1 MLAALAIWAATA
13 TGAAS
18 PAHAQAKPEDVG
30 SIDGLIKALYD
41 VISGPAGQ
49 TRDWNRMKSL
59 FAPGARM
66 IPTRPPKTAADSGS
80 MMVWSPDD
88 YVSRAGPM
96 LEKSG
101 FFEREIGRTMEQ
113 YGNITQIFSTYE
125 SRHTAADAQ
134 PFMRGINSIQAWFDG
149 KRWWIVSI
157 FWEGES
163 PANPIPAKY
172 LKS

>member
-1 MLAALAIWAATA
+1 MTRRRLPSFRRRRRAAQSETGTTRMNRNGVRPMTRRMLAALAIWAATA
-13 TGAAS
+13 TGAAA

-66 IPTRPPKTAADSGS
+66 IPTRPPKTPADSGS

-88 YVSRAGPM
+88 YVSRAGPT

-101 FFEREIGRTMEQ
+101 FFEREIG
-113 YGNITQIFSTYE
+113 
-125 SRHTAADAQ
+125 
-134 PFMRGINSIQAWFDG
+134 
-149 KRWWIVSI
+149 
-157 FWEGES
+157 
-163 PANPIPAKY
+163 
-172 LKS
+172 